1 MFRFSA
7 PRTLLTALLA
17 LNICIG
23 TLGVPALLHSA
34 AHATPIHVAD
44 DVPPLPTPH

>member
-1 MFRFSA
+1 MFGFSV
-7 PRTLLTALLA
+7 PRALIAALLA

-23 TLGVPALLHSA
+23 LLGVPAFLHSA
-34 AHATPIHVAD
+34 GHAMPTHVAD